1 MLYIMRHG
9 KTDWNAQL
17 KLQGQTDIP
26 LNEEGRQMA
35 INARNKYKGIKFDL
49 CFASPL
55 SRARETAE
63 LFLEGTGTEIILDDR
78 IKEIDFGEY
87 EGVEGSFKIPDLNVN
102 TFFWDTPKYV
112 PDRGAESVSDLY
124 ARTGDF
130 LKSQIYTRIEWEV
143 SSIKNNKWEE
153 DANGRRPFRFGGR
166 RPGEDAAEELPVIK
180 WPVLSDRHKDEPN
193 ILIVGHGAMNCSIIN
208 QIWGIPLDGYW
219 NYMHDNCEL
228 IRLI

>member
-9 KTDWNAQL
+9 KTEWNAKI

-35 INARNKYKGIKFDL
+35 IVAREKYKDMKFDL

-55 SRARETAE
+55 CRARETAE
-63 LFLEGTGTEIILDDR
+63 LFLEGTGTPIKLDDR
-78 IKEIDFGEY
+78 IKEINFGEY
-87 EGVEGSFKIPDLNVN
+87 EGVEGSFQIPDLNVN
-102 TFFWDTPKYV
+102 TFFWNTPAYV
-112 PDRGAESVSDLY
+112 PDKGAESVQELY
-124 ARTGDF
+124 ARTGEF
-130 LKSQIYTRIEWEV
+130 LKEEIYTRLVWNEENIKALTWE
-143 SSIKNNKWEE
+143 KAA
-153 DANGRRPFRFGGR
+153 DGRTPFRYGNSKG
-166 RPGEDAAEELPVIK
+166 ANEEALPVID
-180 WPVLSDRHKDEPN
+180 WPVLADRSENEPN